1 MGLADIPTDSL
12 MGKMLRFPL
21 RFVPDEMRILRGKSR
36 GKKWIVRSASHSLWL
51 GIFEPEER
59 SVFESTVPNGGIL
72 FDIGANV
79 GFYALLASVLVG
91 DGKVFAFEPLP
102 HNLLYLKTHLRLNR
116 ITNVTVIEA
125 AVSEH
130 GGTAKFEEGAN
141 PSTSHISA
149 RGEIEVRVVAL
160 DELISR
166 GELPPPDY
174 MKIDVEGA
182 EFSVLGGAAATLREH
197 QPAIL
202 LATHGRE
209 VHERCCRFLSALE
222 YRIEPLLDNGKAGD
236 KMRGEVLAHPVLAHP
251 RSGVNTQ

>member
-1 MGLADIPTDSL
+1 MGLAQIPTDSL
-12 MGKMLRFPL
+12 VGKVLRFPL
-21 RFVPDEMRILRGKSR
+21 RFVPDEMPILRGKSR

-59 SVFESTVPNGGIL
+59 SVFERTVPEGGIV

-91 DGKVFAFEPLP
+91 EGKVFAFEPLP
-102 HNLLYLKTHLRLNR
+102 HNLSYLKTHLWLNQ

-125 AVSEH
+125 AVAERS
-130 GGTAKFEEGAN
+130 GKANFEESAN
-141 PSTSHISA
+141 PSMSHISS
-149 RGEIEVRVVAL
+149 GGTIEVQVVSL

-166 GELPPPDY
+166 HEILPPHY

-182 EFSVLGGAAATLREH
+182 EVSVLSGSLSTLRKH
-197 QPAIL
+197 RPAIL

-209 VHERCCRFLSALE
+209 VHDQCCALLSE
-222 YRIEPLLDNGKAGD
+222 MDYRIELLVDNDLPGER
-236 KMRGEVLAHPVLAHP
+236 MRGELLARPAP
-251 RSGVNTQ
+251 SRTQA